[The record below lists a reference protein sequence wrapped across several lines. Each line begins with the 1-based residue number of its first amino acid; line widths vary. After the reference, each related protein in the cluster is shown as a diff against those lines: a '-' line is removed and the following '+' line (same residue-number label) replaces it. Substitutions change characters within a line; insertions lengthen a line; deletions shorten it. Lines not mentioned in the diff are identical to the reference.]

1 MSEDRKKKNLE
12 LLKNAVEKDR
22 TPSKNKPSSGG
33 GGGSSRIMY
42 RGRPVG
48 GGGSGGGAPGAPGS
62 SNRNRPQ
69 PERSSSS
76 NDGGDVKE
84 ALRKLNQL
92 FSDGL
97 ITKSEFE
104 AKKAEILN
112 RL

>member
-1 MSEDRKKKNLE
+1 MSEDRKKRNLE
-12 LLKNAVEKDR
+12 LLRNAVDKDR
-22 TPSKNKPSSGG
+22 KPSGAPG
-33 GGGSSRIMY
+33 RGGSNEGSNRIMY
-42 RGRPVG
+42 RGKPVG
-48 GGGSGGGAPGAPGS
+48 PAGGGGGAPGAPGS

-69 PERSSSS
+69 PERSG
-76 NDGGDVKE
+76 DGGGDVKE